1 MARPSA
7 RAFPS
12 TIAWMCRPCRLHDK
26 IQLTVGRQWVQ
37 PLGRQQS
44 FSTTK
49 YHSAAEVQ
57 IRAAPEIDLEDS
69 TSVPARILP
78 RSPSYFTAS
87 PVFNDHLLLLQSL
100 VKKHASLPTAPPDQI
115 PRPAWLKLNQY
126 RSSTGEQVAASKY
139 SKVLVLLTRLNKIH
153 PRYCPKEVRQILS
166 RFRRPG
172 SEEIQKAKPGKIDD
186 YGRSV
191 GIGRRKESSAK
202 VYLVEGTGDVLV
214 NGRSIVQAFPRPHD
228 RESALWAL
236 KITQRMDK
244 YNVFALVSGGGTTG
258 QAESITLAL
267 AKALLVHEPALKPAL
282 RRAGC
287 VTSDPRRVE
296 RKKPGRLKARKKPA
310 WVKR

>member
-1 MARPSA
+1 MARPSVQALPSAFSRICRQCRTQKILA
-7 RAFPS
+7 RAHPQWLQP
-12 TIAWMCRPCRLHDK
+12 TI
-26 IQLTVGRQWVQ
+26 QRQT
-37 PLGRQQS
+37 L
-44 FSTTK
+44 FTTK
-49 YHSAAEVQ
+49 KLSAETQ
-57 IRAAPEIDLEDS
+57 IRAAPEIDLDES
-69 TSVPARILP
+69 QSLPARILP

-87 PVFNDHLLLLQSL
+87 PVFNDHLLTLQSL
-100 VKKHASLPTAPPDQI
+100 VKKHASLPTAPTDQI
-115 PRPAWLKLNQY
+115 ARPVWLRLNQY

-139 SKVLVLLTRLNKIH
+139 SKVLLLLTRLNKIH
-153 PRYCPKEVRQILS
+153 PRICPKEVKQILS

-172 SEEIQKAKPGKIDD
+172 SEAIQQAKPGTIDE

-202 VYLVEGTGDVLV
+202 VYLVEGTGEVLV
-214 NGRSIVQAFPRPHD
+214 NGNSIVQAFPRVHD

-244 YNVFALVSGGGTTG
+244 YNVFALVSGGGVTG

-296 RKKPGRLKARKKPA
+296 RKKPGRLKARKRPT

>member
-1 MARPSA
+1 MARTSVHALP
-7 RAFPS
+7 FPIS
-12 TIAWMCRPCRLHDK
+12 WMCRRCRGQTTLSRAQPRWLQPA
-26 IQLTVGRQWVQ
+26 IQHQT
-37 PLGRQQS
+37 
-44 FSTTK
+44 FATTRK
-49 YHSAAEVQ
+49 SSAEVQ
-57 IRAAPEIDLEDS
+57 IRAAPEIDIDEAQSL
-69 TSVPARILP
+69 PARILP

-87 PVFNDHLLLLQSL
+87 PVFNDHMLALQSL
-100 VKKHASLPTAPPDQI
+100 VKKHAALPIAPPDQV
-115 PRPAWLKLNQY
+115 PRPVWLRLGQY
-126 RSSTGEQVAASKY
+126 RSSIGEKVAASKY
-139 SKVLVLLTRLNKIH
+139 SKVLLLLSRLNKIH
-153 PRYCPKEVRQILS
+153 PRICPQEVRQILS

-172 SEEIQKAKPGKIDD
+172 SEAIQKAKPGTIDE

-202 VYLVEGTGDVLV
+202 VYLVEGTGEVLV
-214 NGRSIVQAFPRPHD
+214 NGHNIVQALPRVHD

-244 YNVFALVSGGGTTG
+244 YNVFALVSGGGITG

-287 VTSDPRRVE
+287 VTSDPRHVE
-296 RKKPGRLKARKKPA
+296 RKKPGRLKARKRPT